1 MTYDIRSFVAGA
13 ITAATVGATVA
24 KYCLTE
30 SQVEKIKTSA
40 KKLGTIGAT
49 TFTVPHEL
57 LDISGRKDRTLRKA
71 ETILRRR
78 TSRLIV
84 VVERSNQSHN
94 YTAIIR
100 TAEALGIQH
109 IWVIAPPAMDGS
121 SGSGGQR
128 SKRKEKN
135 QWKDDQKELEDHCA
149 YARGALRWVDV
160 RAFGTTAECLAA
172 LKADNRK
179 VWVTDLSQKAE
190 CLSSSRCSSDEFPE
204 KLAICFG
211 SESTGAS
218 AELLAGA
225 DKRVYLPLHGFADSL
240 NLSVAAALCVHQLF
254 HMCPE
259 IIGSMSENERHQLR
273 KLWYPKMARTPED
286 LERYSQMAQENKP
299 ILPLGDLRRADEHRN
314 GWLKKSFQKKNADLG
329 FVTGIGH

>member
-121 SGSGGQR
+121 S
-128 SKRKEKN
+128 
-135 QWKDDQKELEDHCA
+135 DHCA